1 MNVLSSAYVIQL
13 ARTSAVSLLQV
24 MQLSNCKIYNRTPV
38 RRLIFL
44 VRYSPVRTTRQL
56 GLINI
61 TNLTLHVTGINPGQ
75 VVKCNSVPQS

>member
-13 ARTSAVSLLQV
+13 ARACAVSLLQLK
-24 MQLSNCKIYNRTPV
+24 QLSNCKIYNRTSV
-38 RRLIFL
+38 RRLILGFL

-61 TNLTLHVTGINPGQ
+61 TNLTLHVKGQ
-75 VVKCNSVPQS
+75 SGTSREV